1 MKDRKGIAAVQVAG
15 MEMDQI
21 AEEAG
26 VIQVTAEDQG
36 LAMIVPTAGEEIRL
50 VHQMA
55 GVVAMLQDVPIAGH
69 LHEARLVVATV
80 EPGTNVHLQVAAVV
94 FPEMEGEQVK
104 RKVVLLQAAGE
115 ILVNPERKNR
125 APALFFLFINF

>member
-1 MKDRKGIAAVQVAG
+1 
-15 MEMDQI
+15 
-21 AEEAG
+21 
-26 VIQVTAEDQG
+26 
-36 LAMIVPTAGEEIRL
+36 
-50 VHQMA
+50 MA
-55 GVVAMLQDVPIAGH
+55 GVVAMLQDEPIAGH

-80 EPGTNVHLQVAAVV
+80 EAGANVHLQVAAVV
-94 FPEMEGEQVK
+94 LPEMEGEQVK